1 MRQVRL
7 VLVFWAVV
15 GLAACGSSTSRKEI
29 EGNNTGGIVPAE
41 LARGANVQSL
51 VSAHCAKWGTNARI
65 TFSQI
70 ETGSDVV
77 FVCEKA
83 SSAPPAPPP
92 DPKPPAPAKKQ
103 TPRAT

>member
-1 MRQVRL
+1 MRQVQL
-7 VLVFWAVV
+7 ILVFLAVA
-15 GLAACGSSTSRKEI
+15 GLGACGSSTARKEI
-29 EGNNTGGIVPAE
+29 EGNNTGGVVPAE

-51 VSAHCAKWGTNARI
+51 VSAHCAKWGANARI

-83 SSAPPAPPP
+83 PSAPPSPPP
-92 DPKPPAPAKKQ
+92 VSKPPAPAKKQ
-103 TPRAT
+103 TPRTT

>member
-1 MRQVRL
+1 MRQVRF
-7 VLVFWAVV
+7 VLVFLAAA
-15 GLAACGSSTSRKEI
+15 GLGACGSSTARKEI

-51 VSAHCAKWGTNARI
+51 VSAHCAKWGANARI
-65 TFSQI
+65 TFNQI

-83 SSAPPAPPP
+83 PSAPPPPSP
-92 DPKPPAPAKKQ
+92 DAKPPAPAKKQ
-103 TPRAT
+103 TPRPT

>member
-1 MRQVRL
+1 MRHVQL
-7 VLVFWAVV
+7 VLIFWAVV
-15 GLAACGSSTSRKEI
+15 GLAACGSSTARKEI

-51 VSAHCAKWGTNARI
+51 VSAHCAKWGANARI

-83 SSAPPAPPP
+83 PITPAPPP
-92 DPKPPAPAKKQ
+92 PDAKPPVPAKKQ
-103 TPRAT
+103 TPRTT